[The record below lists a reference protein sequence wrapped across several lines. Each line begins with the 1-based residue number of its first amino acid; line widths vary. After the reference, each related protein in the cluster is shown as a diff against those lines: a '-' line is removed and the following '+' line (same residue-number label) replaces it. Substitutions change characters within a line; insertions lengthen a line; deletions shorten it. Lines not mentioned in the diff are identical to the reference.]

1 MIFLSIL
8 ISFSV
13 ATYCFLN
20 AMIIAGALSLLGM
33 IPGLGAIPLLIT
45 SILLVINGHYIT
57 AFFPIIVIFN
67 NILAAVLS
75 RRG

>member
-1 MIFLSIL
+1 MFVLSIL

-13 ATYCFLN
+13 AIYCFLN
-20 AMIIAGALSLLGM
+20 AMIIAGVLSLLGM
-33 IPGLGAIPLLIT
+33 IPGIGAIALLIT
-45 SILLVINGHYIT
+45 SILLIIDEHYIT

>member
-1 MIFLSIL
+1 
-8 ISFSV
+8 
-13 ATYCFLN
+13 
-20 AMIIAGALSLLGM
+20 MIIAGVLSLLGM
-33 IPGLGAIPLLIT
+33 IPGIGAIALLIT
-45 SILLVINGHYIT
+45 SILLIIDEHYIT

>member
-1 MIFLSIL
+1 MFVLSVL
-8 ISFSV
+8 SSCSV
-13 ATYCFLN
+13 AIYCFLN
-20 AMIIAGALSLLGM
+20 AMIIAGVLSLFGM
-33 IPGLGAIPLLIT
+33 IPGIGAIALLIT
-45 SILLVINGHYIT
+45 SILLIIDEHYIT